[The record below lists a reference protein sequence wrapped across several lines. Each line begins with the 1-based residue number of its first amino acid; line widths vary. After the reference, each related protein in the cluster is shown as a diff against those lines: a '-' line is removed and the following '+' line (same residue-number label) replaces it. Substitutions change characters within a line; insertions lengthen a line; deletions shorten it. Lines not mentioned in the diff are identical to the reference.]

1 MNKKTFPY
9 LLILMSIALL
19 GIIFIQLLWIKN
31 AVDVK
36 QEQFNQNVSEALSE
50 LNKRLETKDAL
61 DVVSK
66 KMDAYTSTLKIDAD
80 TVFLDENSKEH
91 PLISKIKIIGGSEI
105 GKDIKLISDSLN
117 HEIITSIAGIDSSIK
132 IMTIISDSC
141 NTMTNDISDSLSGK
155 VRIKSYN
162 TKLKR
167 KKDKISDVLNQI
179 VLEITTDDL
188 LKENKISSEEIVEIL
203 KSELSN
209 YGINQKFEYELT
221 KADSL
226 LKVSDNYKIKS
237 GSKGFKQKLFPNA
250 IIDKKTDLII
260 YFTDNSILAFSSL
273 GIPILG
279 SLIFTLIIFVV
290 FWLSVVYMLRQ
301 KKISE
306 IKSDFINN
314 MTHEFKTPIAT
325 ISLAADSI
333 NSIDDLKNEKVSF
346 FTKMIKSESKRMNQQ
361 VENVLQMALLDNK
374 NLST

>member
-1 MNKKTFPY
+1 
-9 LLILMSIALL
+9 MSIALL